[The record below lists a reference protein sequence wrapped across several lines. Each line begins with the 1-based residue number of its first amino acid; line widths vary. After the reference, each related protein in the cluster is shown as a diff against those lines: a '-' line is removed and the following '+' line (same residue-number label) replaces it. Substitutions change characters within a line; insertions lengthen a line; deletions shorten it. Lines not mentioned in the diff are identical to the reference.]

1 MSSVGNEQSVPSQLF
16 SVTASSQLDS
26 RSPDDSFL
34 YGPSS
39 WCSNPTASSPQYLQ
53 FDFGKVVTVSGIATQ
68 GDAVDNKWVTEYAVV
83 YGYDEQSWLDYD
95 GGQVKCCIKDSLITY
110 VNILYANYVN
120 LKKLLISGVTW
131 KIFKVSVSSYDYYC

>member
-1 MSSVGNEQSVPSQLF
+1 MSSVGNEEGVLSQLF

-26 RSPDDSFL
+26 SHRPDDSFL

-68 GDAVDNKWVTEYAVV
+68 GDAVDNKWVTEYAVR

-95 GGQVKCCIKDSLITY
+95 GGQVKCHIKDSL
-110 VNILYANYVN
+110 
-120 LKKLLISGVTW
+120 GVC
-131 KIFKVSVSSYDYYC
+131 KFKFNWSVK